1 MPMRR
6 PLVLLPIVL
15 VAALPGCGGGDP
27 DLVVYS
33 GRSEPLIKP
42 FLEEFAEEEG
52 LDVQVR
58 FADTA
63 DLVGTLLEEGDNT
76 PADVF
81 LSQDAGALGAVEEEG
96 LLAPL
101 PQTVLDAV
109 KPRFRSDDGR
119 WVGLT
124 GRARVIAY
132 DSRELKPADLPDSIL
147 DFTKPEWKG
156 RIGFPPTNASFQ
168 AFVSAMRLEL
178 GDERTRQFL
187 EGLKANEPKTYEN
200 NIQTEEAIARGEVDV
215 GFVNHYYAY
224 ELRAEQP
231 SFPVR
236 NHFLRKGDPGSL
248 VNAAGAGVL
257 ASSDAKPDAERF
269 VRYLLSRPG
278 QIYVADK
285 LYEYP
290 VAAGVSPP
298 DGLPP
303 LDDLQGPSIALED
316 LGGEL
321 RSTLQLLDQVGLT
334 S

>member
-1 MPMRR
+1 MRR
-6 PLVLLPIVL
+6 IAAILLALLVLVP
-15 VAALPGCGGGDP
+15 VAGCGGEDA
-27 DLVVYS
+27 DLTVYS
-33 GRSEPLIKP
+33 GRNEKLI
-42 FLEEFAEEEG
+42 G
-52 LDVQVR
+52 
-58 FADTA
+58 
-63 DLVGTLLEEGDNT
+63 DLVKDFEKSSGLNVEVRYGDSAELAAQIAEEGDNT

-81 LSQDAGALGAVEEEG
+81 FAQDAGALGSVERQFTE
-96 LLAPL
+96 L
-101 PQTVLDAV
+101 PAALVGGVPKRYRDAQ
-109 KPRFRSDDGR
+109 DR
-119 WVGLT
+119 WVGT
-124 GRARVIAY
+124 SARARVVAY

-147 DFTKPEWKG
+147 DFTRPEWRG

-178 GDERTRQFL
+178 GDERTREWL
-187 EGLKANEPKTYEN
+187 EAIKANEPKTYEN
-200 NIQTEEAIARGEVDV
+200 NIQTEEAIARGEIDV

-231 SFPVR
+231 DFPVR

-257 ASSDAKPDAERF
+257 SSSDARRDAERF
-269 VRYLLSRPG
+269 VRYLLSRKG
-278 QIYVADK
+278 QAYVADE

-303 LDDLQGPSIALED
+303 LDELQGPSVSLEE
-316 LGGEL
+316 LGDEL
-321 RSTLQLLDQVGLT
+321 RSTLQMLDQVGLT